1 MKQKTN
7 VAVMLLT
14 FFVMIPL
21 LSHAKEDFLK
31 KAKKSM
37 DLLDYDQAIYY
48 YGQALIE
55 NPAIPEIRPQMGFCY
70 FRTGKYKDVVRVCQ
84 DELAYFPESLQAHI
98 LLSYVYFHQGESEE
112 MVAACKDFHTA
123 LEKYCFSVEK
133 KLGKEYR
140 VKQGSQWRLST
151 ENLEVM
157 RKKILERY
165 SNLGLPYFILGVHY
179 KKNLKFDKASQNILQ
194 AIFWEYDPIECHT
207 QLIDIELFQ
216 NNWDLALEKAR
227 DAQRAVG
234 SQAEFYFFMGY
245 SYYQMDHMDK
255 SKTCFLN
262 ALNLKPYV
270 TETLKNLAKVHL
282 VMGNFQEA
290 TRIFKQ
296 IMKISPFEYNVQF
309 LLERAVKKQRVI
321 KPAHRPKLTKN
332 ISERPSLKYTYSFE
346 TNIESV
352 NELINSAALTLL
364 RKGRLD
370 DAIVMTES
378 FLEVHGVSPELNY
391 NLAHF
396 YNFKNNLENA
406 LKYAW
411 NAVELKENFKDAYD
425 LIGNIFFKMEDFDN
439 SIKAYSRVIAIDSKD
454 AMGHYNLGCVFSAKG
469 EMDKA
474 EESWL
479 NAIRYEQSKS
489 IKNRDEISED
499 ELSFSLVVVG
509 RLVAVKSYTALGQ
522 LYKSQKMWEKAL
534 EQFQLALESEPNR
547 SELHYEIGKI
557 HIERGNIPEAK
568 KSLEKYVYFGGAKE
582 QEVMQLLD
590 TLKTKKQS
598 L

>member
-1 MKQKTN
+1 MKQKT
-7 VAVMLLT
+7 VAALMLLT
-14 FFVMIPL
+14 CFVMIPL
-21 LSHAKEDFLK
+21 PSHAKEDFLK
-31 KAKKSM
+31 KAQKSM
-37 DLLDYDQAIYY
+37 DLMDYDQAIYY
-48 YGQALIE
+48 YDQALIE
-55 NPAIPEIRPQMGFCY
+55 NPAIPEIRPRMGFCY
-70 FRTGKYKDVVRVCQ
+70 FRTGKYEDVVRVCQ
-84 DELAYFPESLQAHI
+84 DELAYFPGSLQSHI
-98 LLSYVYFHQGESEE
+98 LLSYVYFHQGRSEE

-123 LEKYCFSVEK
+123 LEQYCLSEEK

-140 VKQGSQWRLST
+140 VKQGSQWRISK

-179 KKNLKFDKASQNILQ
+179 KKNLNFDKASQNIQQ
-194 AIFWEYDPIECHT
+194 AILWEYDPIECYTH
-207 QLIDIELFQ
+207 LIDIELFQ

-227 DAQRAVG
+227 DAQRIVG
-234 SQAEFYFFMGY
+234 SQAEFYFLMGY
-245 SYYQMDHMDK
+245 SYYQMGHMDR
-255 SKTCFLN
+255 SKTSFLN
-262 ALNLKPYV
+262 AFDLKPYV

-296 IMKISPFEYNVQF
+296 IMKVSPFDYNVQF
-309 LLERAVKKQRVI
+309 LLERALNKQRVI
-321 KPAHRPKLTKN
+321 KPAQSPKLTKN

-346 TNIESV
+346 TNIASV
-352 NELINSAALTLL
+352 TNLINNAALTLL
-364 RKGRLD
+364 RKGQLD

-396 YNFKNNLENA
+396 YNIKNNLDNA

-439 SIKAYSRVIAIDSKD
+439 SIKAYRRVIAIDSKD
-454 AMGHYNLGCVFSAKG
+454 AMSHYNLGCVFSAKG
-469 EMDKA
+469 EADKA

-479 NAIRYEQSKS
+479 NAIRYEQSKR
-489 IKNRDEISED
+489 IKNRDEISDD

-509 RLVAVKSYTALGQ
+509 GRVAVKSYTALGH
-522 LYKSQKMWEKAL
+522 LYKNRKMWEKSL

-582 QEVMQLLD
+582 QEVRRLLD
-590 TLKTKKQS
+590 TLKTKKHS
-598 L
+598 